1 MNSAA
6 RSQRG
11 STPSPAQPHEVLTPI
26 FAPACATDR
35 IGTRAL
41 SSFSRNLTTNA
52 FNFLMAGGGRR
63 RRAAAAARQANTPQ
77 GNEMVMMN
85 QGMMGGTSFAHG
97 QHTLSNTL
105 HQQETRD
112 TKLGIGK
119 AADDEALSAFDPRA
133 WFTEMS
139 RFALFLI
146 FFSITIFSGKQGRD
160 IYDCE

>member
-1 MNSAA
+1 
-6 RSQRG
+6 
-11 STPSPAQPHEVLTPI
+11 
-26 FAPACATDR
+26 
-35 IGTRAL
+35 
-41 SSFSRNLTTNA
+41 
-52 FNFLMAGGGRR
+52 MAGGGRR
-63 RRAAAAARQANTPQ
+63 RRAAAAAKLSAGNAS
-77 GNEMVMMN
+77 NEMVMMG

-97 QHTLSNTL
+97 QDTLSSTL

-112 TKLGIGK
+112 TKLGISK

-160 IYDCE
+160 IYDCEYLFSHNFKISLFSLILLQ